1 MSRTR
6 KSDRIRPLERALHR
20 AGEADRRLR
29 QAAAEELGIGIT
41 DLDTLLLLDEYGAL
55 AAGRIAEALAI
66 TTGAVTGLVDRLERA
81 GWVVRARHEADRRQ
95 VLVEL
100 ASARRAAI
108 DAHRALRERL
118 LDEALSGTGD
128 DALSSSVTLIE
139 AAAQRLIAGAGEIS
153 ERVSHGGAD
162 DDGASQEGER
172 APIGSATRGRLR
184 FVAGVPRLE
193 LRGARIRDL
202 YRASFEGRKP
212 QVRVA
217 ADGTVTLQYK
227 GFSWFGSSGVAAQ
240 VTLTSSVPWTIEIRG
255 GISEL
260 SADLRELEIEAID
273 ITGGASSSELRLP
286 RPRGTSQLRVTGGAN
301 HVVVRRPKGAAA
313 QAIVRGGANS
323 LAFDTQHLGSF
334 GSTAHFAT
342 PDFESAADRW
352 SIELTGG
359 ASDLSVTEE

>member
-1 MSRTR
+1 MPRTP
-6 KSDRIRPLERALHR
+6 KPDRIRPLERALHR
-20 AGEADRRLR
+20 AGEAERRLR
-29 QAAAEELGIGIT
+29 QAAAQELGMGIT

-66 TTGAVTGLVDRLERA
+66 TTGAVTGLIDRLERA
-81 GWVVRARHEADRRQ
+81 GWVERTRHEADRRQ

-100 ASARRAAI
+100 ASERRGAI
-108 DAHRALRERL
+108 DEHRALRERL
-118 LDEALSGTGD
+118 LEEALSGTD
-128 DALSSSVTLIE
+128 DNALSSSVILID
-139 AAAQRLIAGAGEIS
+139 AAAQRLIAGAAEIS
-153 ERVSHGGAD
+153 ERFSSEAAA
-162 DDGASQEGER
+162 DGASQEWER
-172 APIGSATRGRLR
+172 APVGSATAGRLR

-202 YRASFEGRKP
+202 YRATFEGRKP
-212 QVRVA
+212 QVRVTS
-217 ADGTVTLQYK
+217 DGTVTLQYK
-227 GFSWFGSSGVAAQ
+227 GFSWFGSRGVAAHL
-240 VTLTSSVPWTIEIRG
+240 TLTSAVPWTIEIRG

-260 SADLRELEIEAID
+260 AADLRELTIAAIE

-301 HVVVRRPKGAAA
+301 HVVVRRPKGVAA

-323 LAFDTQHLGSF
+323 LAFDAQHHGSF
-334 GSTAHFAT
+334 GSTARLAT
-342 PDFESAADRW
+342 PDFDTATHRW